1 MLENLIHAVKLWD
14 HFAFFGMAERAV
26 LQRAKTRLGFG
37 TSDFEI
43 NDDRSEVWLSDMAR
57 HKLIAWLEVEKMKDC
72 EADWCIDIKDLAV
85 LSLGKL
91 MSVTKEEDFV

>member
-57 HKLIAWLEVEKMKDC
+57 HKLIAWLEMEKMKGLGSVYR
-72 EADWCIDIKDLAV
+72 IDAE
-85 LSLGKL
+85 SLVGLPLDKL
-91 MSVTKEEDFV
+91 IVVSKEEDFV